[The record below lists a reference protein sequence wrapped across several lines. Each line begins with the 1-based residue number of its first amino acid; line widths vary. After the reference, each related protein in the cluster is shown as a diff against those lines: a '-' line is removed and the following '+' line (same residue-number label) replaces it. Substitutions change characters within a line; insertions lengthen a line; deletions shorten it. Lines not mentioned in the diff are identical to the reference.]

1 MTLEE
6 FAKKCGVVIMECDHL
21 WGGTF
26 GWSTKEHPNC
36 AELGFK
42 TEKAAYKGWMQ
53 QTFGD
58 AAAKEVMKLLKEKNN
73 GK

>member
-6 FAKKCGVVIMECDHL
+6 FAKKCGVVIVKCDQL

-26 GWSTKEHPNC
+26 GWSTKDRPNC
-36 AELGFK
+36 SELGFK